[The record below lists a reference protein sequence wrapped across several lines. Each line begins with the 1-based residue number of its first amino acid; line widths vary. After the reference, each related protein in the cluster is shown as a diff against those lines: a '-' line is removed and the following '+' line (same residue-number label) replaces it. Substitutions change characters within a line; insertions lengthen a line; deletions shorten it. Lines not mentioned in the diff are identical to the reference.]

1 MTMTYGLIVWS
12 FVGLVGLLAFLF
24 LSMGVLALVR
34 RLAVR
39 SSVVFRISVGD
50 VLVRIAAFVVFYLL
64 LIVLGAFLLVFF
76 GTCLISSFDSGKP
89 SFRGIVMLGL
99 LALTSVLFGVYLVS
113 ALFQYRRDESPERV
127 EVTRT
132 ECPRLF
138 AMLDG
143 LVRRIGCTFP
153 KHVYLTTDTNACV
166 FYNTGFWNIF
176 LPVRKNLEVGLGLFV
191 GTSVGEVE
199 GVVAHEFGHFAQSS
213 MKVGSSVS
221 VAVTVIRNIVTGGDW
236 FDWWMEHMPG
246 VVALVAAFA
255 TLLARRGSLWLYEL
269 VDGSYGRL
277 SRQMEFDADSV
288 AARAVGSNVFASVLC
303 KLPVLAEAHDVH
315 QSVVGQLGQKGQV
328 FPDYFEGRRIVDGFA
343 TKPHAPKI
351 SADCLLTEPARVFAK
366 SRVQIIERGESHPP
380 LEDRLANI
388 RGLPSA
394 RPSSGEQS
402 PAWELVPPE
411 IVSRVTDRFHELVGN
426 ACEKKLDPVGRET
439 FVAVARGS
447 FAKASIANPLLE
459 RFFDRQV
466 LVLDVDKAVRVPVGE
481 NPFTTENADT
491 LARYDVAK
499 EDCKLMADVKL
510 GSVKADR
517 VVYDGR
523 TYSRKN
529 IPLEE
534 HTRYMLAVER
544 EAIAIAESV
553 CSWIYARLD
562 EADRPALCQAYRDM
576 MTCWQKNGTK
586 GDVQNVSDAYDK
598 LVELLDAERQSVDQ
612 NIYKEMCRQIDTLFA
627 RLRDSVRAAD
637 FDLLRE
643 TCDDDG
649 QRTTLEGI
657 GKYVTMAPA
666 FYTDKRLDAEA
677 VQALLST
684 AATWISGNRCV
695 WRVCARKICHLVE
708 DGASKAAI
716 VPAPLQ

>member
-12 FVGLVGLLAFLF
+12 FVGLAGLLAFLF

-34 RLAVR
+34 RLVHR
-39 SSVVFRISVGD
+39 SSVAFRISVVD
-50 VLVRIAAFVVFYLL
+50 ALVRIAAFVVFYLL
-64 LIVLGAFLLVFF
+64 LIVLGALLLVFF

-89 SFRGIVMLGL
+89 SLRGIVMLGL

-127 EVTRT
+127 EVTRA

-138 AMLDG
+138 ALLDG
-143 LVRRIGCTFP
+143 LVHRMGCSFP

-213 MKVGSSVS
+213 MKVGSFVS
-221 VAVTVIRNIVTGGDW
+221 VAVTVIRNIVTGGGW
-236 FDWWMEHMPG
+236 FDRWMEHMPG
-246 VVALVAAFA
+246 VVAMVAALA
-255 TLLARRGSLWLYEL
+255 TLLARPGSLWLYEL
-269 VDGSYGRL
+269 VDGGYGRL

-288 AARAVGSNVFASVLC
+288 AARTVGSDVFASVLC
-303 KLPVLAEAHDVH
+303 KLPVLAEAQEAH
-315 QSVVGQLGQKGQV
+315 QSVVGQLGRKGQV
-328 FPDYFEGRRIVDGFA
+328 FPDYFEGRRIVDGFS
-343 TKPHAPKI
+343 TKPHAPMI
-351 SADCLLTEPARVFAK
+351 SADSLMTEPARVLAK
-366 SRVQIIERGESHPP
+366 SRVKVIARGESHPP

-388 RGLPSA
+388 RGLAFAAPLD
-394 RPSSGEQS
+394 RERS

-439 FVAVARGS
+439 FVAVARES
-447 FAKASIANPLLE
+447 FAKARIANPLLE

-481 NPFTTENADT
+481 NPLTAANADT

-499 EDCKLMADVKL
+499 QDYELLMSVKL
-510 GSVKADR
+510 GAVKADR
-517 VVYDGR
+517 VIYDGR

-529 IPLEE
+529 LPLKEQADCL
-534 HTRYMLAVER
+534 LALER
-544 EAIAIAESV
+544 EAIAIDEAV
-553 CSWIYARLD
+553 CAWFYAHLE

-576 MTCWQKNGTK
+576 MTCWQKNGAK
-586 GDVQNVSDAYDK
+586 GDVKAVSDVYDQ
-598 LVELLDAERQSVDQ
+598 LVDLLDTERQTVEKDA
-612 NIYKEMCRQIDTLFA
+612 YKEMCRRIDTLFA

-643 TCDDDG
+643 TCDDND
-649 QRTTLEGI
+649 QQTTLEEI
-657 GKYVTMAPA
+657 RNYATTEPT
-666 FYTDKRLDAEA
+666 FYTDKQLNADA
-677 VQALLST
+677 VQALLAT
-684 AATWISGNRCV
+684 AATWTSGNRCA
-695 WRVCARKICHLVE
+695 WWVCARRICNLVE
-708 DGASKAAI
+708 
-716 VPAPLQ
+716 

>member
-12 FVGLVGLLAFLF
+12 FVGLAGLLAFLF

-34 RLAVR
+34 RFVHR
-39 SSVVFRISVGD
+39 SSVAFRISVVD
-50 VLVRIAAFVVFYLL
+50 ALVRIAAFVVFYLL
-64 LIVLGAFLLVFF
+64 LIVLGALLLVFF

-89 SFRGIVMLGL
+89 SLRGIVMLGL

-138 AMLDG
+138 ALLDG

-153 KHVYLTTDTNACV
+153 KHVYLTTGTNACV

-236 FDWWMEHMPG
+236 FDRWMEHMPG
-246 VVALVAAFA
+246 VVAMVAALV

-269 VDGSYGRL
+269 VDGGYGHL

-288 AARAVGSNVFASVLC
+288 AARTVGSDVFASVLC
-303 KLPVLAEAHDVH
+303 KLPVLAEAQEAH

-328 FPDYFEGRRIVDGFA
+328 FPDYFEGRRIVDGFS
-343 TKPHAPKI
+343 TKPHAPTI
-351 SADCLLTEPARVFAK
+351 SAGCLLTEPARVFAK

-388 RGLPSA
+388 RRHPSA
-394 RPSSGEQS
+394 TPSSGEQS
-402 PAWELVPPE
+402 PAWELVPLE
-411 IVSRVTDRFHELVGN
+411 IVSRVTHRFHELVGN

-439 FVAVARGS
+439 FVAVARES
-447 FAKASIANPLLE
+447 FAKARIANPLLE

-481 NPFTTENADT
+481 NPLTAANADT

-499 EDCKLMADVKL
+499 EDCKLMTAVKL

-529 IPLEE
+529 LPLEE
-534 HTRYMLAVER
+534 HARYMLAVER
-544 EAIAIAESV
+544 EAIAIDEAV
-553 CSWIYARLD
+553 CSWIYAHLE

-576 MTCWQKNGTK
+576 MTCWQKNGEK
-586 GDVQNVSDAYDK
+586 GDVQDVSDVYDK
-598 LVELLDAERQSVDQ
+598 LVDLLDTERQTVDQ
-612 NIYKEMCRQIDTLFA
+612 DAYKEMCRQIDTLFA
-627 RLRDSVRAAD
+627 RLRDSVRVAD
-637 FDLLRE
+637 FNLLRE
-643 TCDDDG
+643 TCDDDE
-649 QRTTLEGI
+649 QRKTLEEI
-657 GKYVTMAPA
+657 CKYVTMAPA
-666 FYTDKRLDAEA
+666 FYTDKQLDADA
-677 VQALLST
+677 VQALLSA
-684 AATWISGNRCV
+684 AATWVSGNRCA
-695 WRVCARKICHLVE
+695 WWVCARKICRLVE
-708 DGASKAAI
+708 NGASKAEI
-716 VPAPLQ
+716 VSAPLQ